1 MQKFFM
7 NEIAIGEQLMGLGD
21 IENGIEH
28 LANACAVTPQKE
40 NILNVLR
47 STLPDPI
54 YRLLV
59 ERLPEVAQ
67 VRKLIPRNLM

>member
-1 MQKFFM
+1 
-7 NEIAIGEQLMGLGD
+7 MGLGD

-28 LANACAVTPQKE
+28 LANACADTPQKE

-67 VRKLIPRNLM
+67 V